1 MKLILDLQ
9 TDSWW
14 MDVTQPMLEDVRIR
28 LRKLTR
34 FIDGDSGMDYA
45 FTNFE
50 DEIGGGITEHDLVRR
65 DPNLQDYRQRVQR
78 YIRDHQD
85 HLTVRRLKNNE
96 PVTETDI
103 RALEDILFSED
114 GPIPREEYEKI
125 YEDKPLGVLV
135 RSVVGLSRN
144 AAKTA
149 FSEFLADAPMHPD
162 QITFLDEIVDYL
174 VKNGTMNPRAMF
186 DTPFTHI
193 NDQGVIGVFGEHM
206 SKQVVEI
213 INHVNENAQSG

>member
-9 TDSWW
+9 TDGWW
-14 MDVTQPMLEDVRIR
+14 MDVTLPMLEDVRIR
-28 LRKLTR
+28 LRELTR
-34 FIDGDSGMDYA
+34 FIDGDTGMDYV

-50 DEIGGGITEHDLVRR
+50 DEIGLEEKEHALVQG
-65 DPNLQDYRQRVQR
+65 DPNLQNYRTRVQR

-103 RALEDILFSED
+103 RALEDILFAED
-114 GPIPREEYEKI
+114 GPIPREDYEKI
-125 YEDKPLGVLV
+125 FGEKPLGVLV

-149 FSEFLADAPMHPD
+149 FSNFLAEAPMHPD
-162 QITFLDEIVDYL
+162 QITFWMKL
-174 VKNGTMNPRAMF
+174 
-186 DTPFTHI
+186 
-193 NDQGVIGVFGEHM
+193 
-206 SKQVVEI
+206 
-213 INHVNENAQSG
+213 